1 MKTAI
6 LTDTNSVIT
15 AEEGK
20 RVGIYVLPMPVIING
35 TYYLEGVDITN
46 EQLYRAAA
54 DGRELSSSQPSPGDL
69 MAMWDRI
76 LGDGYE
82 DLVYIPMSSGLSGSC
97 HTACVLAE
105 EYGAKVWVADN
116 HRISV
121 TLMESVFDAKWLAGQ
136 GKTAKEIKACL
147 EANAHRSSI
156 YITVN
161 SLSYLKKSGRIT
173 LAAAGLADILGIKPI
188 LTIQGE
194 KLEPFAKARG
204 VRQSERKTLPC
215 SIACHV
221 GVDAIGI
228 GVSVIEKRS

>member
-1 MKTAI
+1 MRSWSI
-6 LTDTNSVIT
+6 
-15 AEEGK
+15 
-20 RVGIYVLPMPVIING
+20 
-35 TYYLEGVDITN
+35 
-46 EQLYRAAA
+46 
-54 DGRELSSSQPSPGDL
+54 
-69 MAMWDRI
+69 
-76 LGDGYE
+76 
-82 DLVYIPMSSGLSGSC
+82 VYIPMSSGLSGSC

-105 EYGAKVWVADN
+105 EYRAKVWVADN

>member
-1 MKTAI
+1 
-6 LTDTNSVIT
+6 
-15 AEEGK
+15 
-20 RVGIYVLPMPVIING
+20 
-35 TYYLEGVDITN
+35 
-46 EQLYRAAA
+46 
-54 DGRELSSSQPSPGDL
+54 
-69 MAMWDRI
+69 
-76 LGDGYE
+76 
-82 DLVYIPMSSGLSGSC
+82 MSSGLSGSC

-105 EYGAKVWVADN
+105 EYRAKVWVADN

-228 GVSVIEKRS
+228 GVSVFIMTQIIIISSIIRFCRFWLVPWTASNSTAISPRCSTARIFSFAFQ